1 MENPELNQTTEI
13 KQPKN
18 PLVKFITTVILIAVL
33 VFLGWSATKL
43 VKSFPE
49 SFDSLASIA
58 NKVYNFKTSEES
70 DNNNPT
76 TTTEIL
82 NSLTVSADRSA
93 MESGEKLSI
102 WWTTLPTNGNFTF
115 SFRCQ
120 DGVTVAVQPDSAN
133 EFSDITCGD
142 KYSLGLVD
150 RIEILVTSTKNRF
163 TDLDYTISYFPQ
175 DEVVASANNNLA
187 VTIVNPNLSSSD
199 NLSSNTGDNNSETEK
214 NNVVENP
221 AISEE
226 TISDIPTKNEST
238 TDTPAEPSK
247 PIENTENSPSPA
259 PKPNYTWQV
268 PVSNPNGYIDLTVSG
283 LNIGFN
289 DRFGNFINTGVINR
303 DERGV
308 IKFTVKNTGTKTS
321 NNWTFSAIL
330 PGGITY
336 QSPTQLPLKPQ
347 ERATFTVQFDA
358 VDKLSIETFSATVKT
373 TSDLDSS
380 NNTLEQSILVR

>member
-1 MENPELNQTTEI
+1 MENPELNPTTET
-13 KQPKN
+13 KQTKS

-33 VFLGWSATKL
+33 VFFGWSATKL

-58 NKVYNFKTSEES
+58 NKVYNYK
-70 DNNNPT
+70 
-76 TTTEIL
+76 TTEEPDSTSTSPETL
-82 NSLTVSADRSA
+82 SNLTVAADRST
-93 MESGEKLSI
+93 METGERLSI
-102 WWTTLPTNGNFTF
+102 WWTTLPATGNFTF

-142 KYSLGLVD
+142 KYDIGLVD
-150 RIEILVTSTKNRF
+150 RVEILVTSTKNRF
-163 TDLDYTISYFPQ
+163 TDLDYTISYFPK

-199 NLSSNTGDNNSETEK
+199 SLSNNTNNNYEPEK
-214 NNVVENP
+214 DEVVENP
-221 AISEE
+221 STPEEIPTENGSATETTKPSEE
-226 TISDIPTKNEST
+226 TSIPST
-238 TDTPAEPSK
+238 PTSK
-247 PIENTENSPSPA
+247 PT
-259 PKPNYTWQV
+259 YTWQV

-283 LNIGFN
+283 LNLGFN
-289 DRFGNFINTGVINR
+289 DRFSNFINTGVINR
-303 DERGV
+303 NERGV

-321 NNWTFSAIL
+321 NNWTFSALL
-330 PGGITY
+330 PGGISY

-358 VDKLSIETFSATVKT
+358 IDKLSIETFSVTVKT
-373 TSDLDSS
+373 TGDLDS
-380 NNTLEQSILVR
+380 NNNELAQSVLVR